1 MWKLKYHAWTSV
13 FSNMWKRKGR
23 RGDWQQLLF
32 LTKLNPRWPNCHRYM
47 NKGDSYADQR
57 NHRTNSFWWFGV
69 MTPLDREAGLVYWLV
84 DTATVS
90 DTNMASPWRQPSG
103 LCQQQIGHHN
113 HHPLSASFFL
123 KILGRKWERQRERE
137 KTAVSII
144 IPSHMVGVYC
154 SGEKIKYARCEL
166 FDLLTTEAEHD

>member
-1 MWKLKYHAWTSV
+1 MR
-13 FSNMWKRKGR
+13 KRNGR

-32 LTKLNPRWPNCHRYM
+32 LTKPNHQLPNCHRYM

-123 KILGRKWERQRERE
+123 KILCCKWESE
-137 KTAVSII
+137 KTVSII

-154 SGEKIKYARCEL
+154 SAEKIKYAHCDV
-166 FDLLTTEAEHD
+166 FDILTTEVELD